1 MDLVERIN
9 SCRLFAQGKC
19 PHQARMER
27 VYLIFQIIGDGDVF
41 ESKAMCYLCPQES
54 QSPEQSPKR

>member
-1 MDLVERIN
+1 
-9 SCRLFAQGKC
+9 
-19 PHQARMER
+19 MER